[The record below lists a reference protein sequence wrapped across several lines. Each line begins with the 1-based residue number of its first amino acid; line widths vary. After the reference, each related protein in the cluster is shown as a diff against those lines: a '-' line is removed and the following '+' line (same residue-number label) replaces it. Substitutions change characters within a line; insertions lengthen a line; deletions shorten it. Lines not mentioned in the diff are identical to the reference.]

1 MTTSAPRAL
10 VLGFGGVGVLYAYI
24 LHRGGAHV
32 TAVCRSNYD
41 MVRQNGIDIIS
52 GKFGNHKQYRPDHVV
67 HSPDQVKGLQF
78 DYIVCT
84 YKCVSDMQPSSDV
97 IYPYLEKMD
106 RVKLPYIVLIQ
117 NGVDIEKGVY
127 DTLVNTNNPLAR
139 AIISGVT
146 WVATTLLGGGSR
158 IEHGTLER
166 LCLGLYPAPL
176 QAQVPNAIAD
186 AITLLTST
194 MRQGGSSVEDTN
206 DIASFRWN
214 KTLWNT
220 SWGALSTLARAPLRD
235 ILTAEALPYTSGV
248 VRGLM
253 LEVLA
258 VARAVGLNEHRLPA
272 KLLDD
277 TYRLALIGTPA
288 KVRLSRNPDTFFD
301 TKEDAF
307 LPGYFKPSILVDLE
321 HGRPM
326 ELDPIFG
333 NIVKLGR
340 KHNVDTPRLDMV
352 LASLKPTQLR
362 FICNARGEQAETQQS
377 NIYDA
382 LPSLNVTGNAPI
394 LS

>member
-1 MTTSAPRAL
+1 
-10 VLGFGGVGVLYAYI
+10 
-24 LHRGGAHV
+24 
-32 TAVCRSNYD
+32 

-139 AIISGVT
+139 AII
-146 WVATTLLGGGSR
+146 
-158 IEHGTLER
+158 
-166 LCLGLYPAPL
+166 
-176 QAQVPNAIAD
+176 
-186 AITLLTST
+186 
-194 MRQGGSSVEDTN
+194 
-206 DIASFRWN
+206 
-214 KTLWNT
+214 TLWNT